1 MFKEYSMCFSVLES
15 SWKQGED
22 PKKVIVL
29 IIENSVSS
37 GFTLQRTDEGTER
50 MKIQKGWRYRKDEA
64 TERMKIQKG
73 WRYRKDE
80 GTERR
85 RVRLTYKAL
94 CKVLRLQWSCSRGDG
109 DGGEGRRRGA
119 PTAHEDIFVPKQTR
133 SDARTLCSTRAWCAL
148 VFNPTAGASA
158 LPPFLP
164 PRLSASWAWW
174 CFAKIFEVACSCVSI
189 CVEAREI
196 DICGFLLRGGHG
208 SVILVLRMGV
218 HVAHPMTTSFARWR
232 LTVLALMCCL
242 WERPVPFFPL
252 IRV

>member
-1 MFKEYSMCFSVLES
+1 
-15 SWKQGED
+15 
-22 PKKVIVL
+22 
-29 IIENSVSS
+29 
-37 GFTLQRTDEGTER
+37 
-50 MKIQKGWRYRKDEA
+50 
-64 TERMKIQKG
+64 
-73 WRYRKDE
+73 
-80 GTERR
+80 
-85 RVRLTYKAL
+85 
-94 CKVLRLQWSCSRGDG
+94 VLRLQWSCSRGDG
-109 DGGEGRRRGA
+109 DGGEGRRGGA

-133 SDARTLCSTRAWCAL
+133 SDARRPLCSTRAWSAL